1 MAVEYRINA
10 GVALSRCQGSPCSS
24 SQERRVGRVQTRR
37 RLRPQPRNT
46 ALRFALTVMEPAR
59 RMSKQVSVAKDLDKQ
74 RPVPSAWR
82 RTLSAIVEAIR
93 ENDFQLARRIA
104 DVPTLP
110 EKTAK
115 AIEGNIKGYGARL
128 VSLPE
133 EAWTTSAC
141 QWMGSYWDLLVDL
154 FTEKEGASDLV
165 LSVRVRESS
174 VGYSFEVLSVH
185 VP

>member
-1 MAVEYRINA
+1 
-10 GVALSRCQGSPCSS
+10 
-24 SQERRVGRVQTRR
+24 
-37 RLRPQPRNT
+37 
-46 ALRFALTVMEPAR
+46 
-59 RMSKQVSVAKDLDKQ
+59 MSKKVLVAKDPDKQ

-82 RTLSAIVEAIR
+82 GTLTAIVDAIR
-93 ENDFQLARRIA
+93 ENDFQLARGIA
-104 DVPTLP
+104 GVPTLP

-115 AIEGNIKGYGARL
+115 AIKGNIEGYGARL

-133 EAWTTSAC
+133 DAWNTSAC

-165 LSVRVRESS
+165 LSVRVRETS
-174 VGYSFEVLSVH
+174 VGYLFDVLSVH